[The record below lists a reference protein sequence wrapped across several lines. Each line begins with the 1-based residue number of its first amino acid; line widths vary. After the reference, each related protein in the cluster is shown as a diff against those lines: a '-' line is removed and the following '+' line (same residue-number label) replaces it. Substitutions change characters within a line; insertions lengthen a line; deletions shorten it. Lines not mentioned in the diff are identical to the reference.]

1 MSFEEWGDLSV
12 EIASP
17 MENKIGLGRH
27 DRAAFDLWHLRAGVR
42 LPDARELAVA

>member
-17 MENKIGLGRH
+17 VKNKIGFGRH
-27 DRAAFDLWHLRAGVR
+27 DRASFDLCHLHAG
-42 LPDARELAVA
+42 ARFPEAP

>member
-17 MENKIGLGRH
+17 VKNKIGLGRH
-27 DRAAFDLWHLRAGVR
+27 DQASFDLWHLHAC
-42 LPDARELAVA
+42 ARFPEAP